1 MPGHNGVGVNA
12 VKSHRAP
19 AGGVHVAAER
29 KGRVSQEDEETLR
42 ALSALVF
49 TLPLSYATGHSHT
62 RCVFSLEAL
71 HVCRSCF
78 SSPGS
83 LILARTAALPVG
95 V

>member
-1 MPGHNGVGVNA
+1 MPGHNGVGVNV
-12 VKSHRAP
+12 VKSHRARSGRR
-19 AGGVHVAAER
+19 ARRGER
-29 KGRVSQEDEETLR
+29 VECRRKTEKP
-42 ALSALVF
+42 SAPSPVLF
-49 TLPLSYATGHSHT
+49 TLPLRARLPAILT
-62 RCVFSLEAL
+62 RCVFCLEAF